1 MAGTKLLIRKQS
13 FILIEILLALSIII
27 IISTVLILQITTLTK
42 YNPYNEAR
50 QNLKTFLNFHKYKS
64 MYDGKDYEIHF
75 NDDGEIDTE
84 LKNYI
89 IPINTITNDLK
100 IIEYSSNKIVFYLD
114 GSIDESYIRV
124 SNNGGSNTYTLKINN
139 LGFISE
145 EKEEE
150 IESYP

>member
-1 MAGTKLLIRKQS
+1 
-13 FILIEILLALSIII
+13 
-27 IISTVLILQITTLTK
+27 
-42 YNPYNEAR
+42 
-50 QNLKTFLNFHKYKS
+50 

-145 EKEEE
+145 EKEKE